1 MLHSVHYRPFAY
13 SSIGVIPQNEIMK
26 RGYNVVVRLS
36 LLCALAMSGP
46 LVLSAPQEKLEK
58 IQRDRAYGMLEDVT
72 RALKKNY
79 YDPAYHGVDL
89 EGRLRE
95 AREEIEK
102 ATSLGQTFGAIAV
115 AIEGLNDSHTRFY
128 PPERPLTLDYGY
140 RLLMNG
146 HACLVSEIRPK
157 SDAAAKLHPGD
168 QVLTMEGFST
178 TRESLVRMDYFFSRI
193 YPRAVMRLEV
203 RDPNGAQRQVEVQ
216 AATRPTKHVYDLRQG
231 VDIYE
236 IIRGQEAQYH
246 QLRQRHVEMGQP
258 LMIWQMPEFNITE
271 DEVDRMWGEA
281 RKHAAVILDLRNN
294 PGGYVTILER
304 MIGNVIDHDVKVADR
319 KGRNGMKPLLAKT
332 RGAHTFSGKLIV
344 LINSSSASAA
354 ELFSRVIQLEH
365 RGIIVGDRS
374 AGMVME
380 SKFYPMQGGLE
391 RVIIYG
397 AAITD
402 ADLIM
407 QDGRSLEGN
416 GVIPDELVL
425 PSPEDLAAERDPVL
439 AHAADVAAVK
449 LDPVDAGKIF
459 PFEWL
464 PL

>member
-1 MLHSVHYRPFAY
+1 
-13 SSIGVIPQNEIMK
+13 MK
-26 RGYNVVVRLS
+26 RDYNVVARLS
-36 LLCALAMSGP
+36 LLCVLATSAP
-46 LVLSAPQEKLEK
+46 LVLSAPQERLEE
-58 IQRDRAYGMLEDVT
+58 IQRDRAYGMLEDIT
-72 RALKKNY
+72 LALKKNY

-89 EGRLRE
+89 EGRLRQ
-95 AREEIEK
+95 AREKIEN
-102 ATSLGQTFGAIAV
+102 ATSLGQAFGAIAV
-115 AIEGLNDSHTRFY
+115 AVEGLNDSHTCFY
-128 PPERPLTLDYGY
+128 PPERPITLDYGY

-146 HACLVSEIRPK
+146 DACFVSEVRP
-157 SDAAAKLHPGD
+157 STDGAAKLHPGD
-168 QVLTMEGFST
+168 QILTMEGFST
-178 TRESLVRMDYFFSRI
+178 TRESLMRMNYFFYRI

-216 AATRPTKHVYDLRQG
+216 AATRPTKHLYDLRRG
-231 VDIYE
+231 VDVYE

-246 QLRQRHVEMGQP
+246 QLRQRHVQTGQA

-281 RKHAAVILDLRNN
+281 RKHAAVILDLRSN

-319 KGRNGMKPLLAKT
+319 KGRKEMKPLLAKT
-332 RGAHTFSGKLIV
+332 RGSHAFSGKLIV
-344 LINSSSASAA
+344 LLNSSSASAA

-365 RGIIVGDRS
+365 RGIIIGDRS

-380 SKFYPMQGGLE
+380 SKFYPMQEGIE
-391 RVIIYG
+391 RVVAFG

-407 QDGRSLEGN
+407 QDGKSLERN
-416 GVIPDELVL
+416 GVIPDELAL
-425 PSPEDLAAERDPVL
+425 PSAEDLAAGRDPVL
-439 AHAADVAAVK
+439 AHAADLAGVK
-449 LDPVDAGKIF
+449 LDPTDAGKIF